1 MITKEELKEQL
12 KNNIGTIKFRKM
24 DQSIREMSC
33 TLSSELLPVMENTK
47 EYTPKIKTKTDNP
60 NNVRVWDLD
69 KQAWRAFRLDSVIE
83 YSFKG
88 I

>member
-24 DQSIREMSC
+24 DQTIREMSC
-33 TLSSELLPVMENTK
+33 TLSSKLLPPLEESK
-47 EYTPKIKTKTDNP
+47 EYTPKIKTDNP

-69 KQAWRAFRLDSVIE
+69 KQAWRAFRLDSILE
-83 YSFKG
+83 YSFKN

>member
-12 KNNIGTIKFRKM
+12 KNNIATIKFRKM
-24 DQSIREMSC
+24 DQTIREMSC
-33 TLSSELLPVMENTK
+33 TLSSNLLPSLETDK
-47 EYTPKIKTKTDNP
+47 EYTPKIKTDNP

-69 KQAWRAFRLDSVIE
+69 KQAWRAFRLDSIIE
-83 YSFKG
+83 YSFKT

>member
-12 KNNIGTIKFRKM
+12 KNNIATIKFRKM

-33 TLSSELLPVMENTK
+33 TLSSNLLPALETDK
-47 EYTPKIKTKTDNP
+47 EYTPKIKTDNP

-69 KQAWRAFRLDSVIE
+69 KQAWRAFRLDSIIE
-83 YSFKG
+83 YSFKS